1 MKVDVLK
8 RMIFYAGAIAA
19 ILSYADSWQN
29 RAGAIGSLVIMLITT
44 LPFLILIMWTIKGT
58 KKYIYV
64 KYIAAGVCC
73 IVGVFAYAAYLIG
86 GPSNNQDTA
95 GHMHIIFFPV
105 LHLLFT
111 LCVVAGSIMLMFILN
126 KMKNEKDT

>member
-8 RMIFYAGAIAA
+8 RVIFYAGAIAVF
-19 ILSYADSWQN
+19 LSYADSWQN
-29 RAGAIGSLVIMLITT
+29 RAGAISSFVIALIAS
-44 LPFLILIMWTIKGT
+44 LPFLVLLMWVIKGT

-64 KYIAAGVCC
+64 KYIASGVCC

-86 GPSNNQDTA
+86 GPSNNPDTA

-111 LCVVAGSIMLMFILN
+111 LSVVAASIILMFILN
-126 KMKNEKDT
+126 KMKNEKVT

>member
-1 MKVDVLK
+1 V
-8 RMIFYAGAIAA
+8 IFYAGAIAVF
-19 ILSYADSWQN
+19 LSYADSWQN
-29 RAGAIGSLVIMLITT
+29 RAGAISSFVIALIAS
-44 LPFLILIMWTIKGT
+44 LPFLVLLVWVIKGT

-64 KYIAAGVCC
+64 KYIASGFCC

-86 GPSNNQDTA
+86 GPSNNPDTA

-111 LCVVAGSIMLMFILN
+111 LSMVAVSIMLMFILN
-126 KMKNEKDT
+126 KMKNEKVT